1 MDTYV
6 DKVMGVLFSMI
17 AFFFFVL
24 MSAAVFSAYKELT
37 GEVCTEKGQ
46 IMKLETTYS
55 MTIGCM
61 AKVQDQW
68 IPMKNVG
75 FVMVGDKMNVVP
87 FIGAK

>member
-37 GEVCTEKGQ
+37 GEICTEKGQ

-55 MTIGCM
+55 MTTGCM
-61 AKVQDQW
+61 AKIQDQW

-75 FVMVGDKMNVVP
+75 FVMVGDKMTVVP